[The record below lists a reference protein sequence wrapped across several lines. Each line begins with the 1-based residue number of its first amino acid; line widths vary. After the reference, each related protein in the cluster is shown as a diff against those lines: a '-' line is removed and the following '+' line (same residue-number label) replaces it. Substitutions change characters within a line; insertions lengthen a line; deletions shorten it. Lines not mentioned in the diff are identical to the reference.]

1 MKEIESKIIIPEQ
14 DKYTSVKVS
23 EAQFIHDFI
32 RDNNLQRTL
41 EIGLAYGRSA
51 AYIITATGSR
61 HIAIDPFQD
70 KYQNLGLANLKS
82 LKLDKYLDFRND
94 YSHTI
99 LPGLMGGGGGMISS
113 S

>member
-14 DKYTSVKVS
+14 DKYTPVKVS

-32 RDNNLQRTL
+32 RDNNLKRTL

-99 LPGLMGGGGGMISS
+99 LPGLMGWGGMISS